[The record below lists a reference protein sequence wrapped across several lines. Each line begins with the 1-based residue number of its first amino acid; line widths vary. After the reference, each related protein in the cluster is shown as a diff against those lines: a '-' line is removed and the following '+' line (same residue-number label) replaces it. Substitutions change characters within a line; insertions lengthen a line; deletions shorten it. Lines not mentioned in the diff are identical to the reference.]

1 MFAKKLFEVFKVL
14 KINEISTLIEND
26 HTVPIRWGLKTN
38 TKILH
43 LKNKNS

>member
-1 MFAKKLFEVFKVL
+1 MFAKKLSEVFKVL
-14 KINEISTLIEND
+14 KIKEISLLFEND
-26 HTVPIRWGLKTN
+26 HRWGLKTN